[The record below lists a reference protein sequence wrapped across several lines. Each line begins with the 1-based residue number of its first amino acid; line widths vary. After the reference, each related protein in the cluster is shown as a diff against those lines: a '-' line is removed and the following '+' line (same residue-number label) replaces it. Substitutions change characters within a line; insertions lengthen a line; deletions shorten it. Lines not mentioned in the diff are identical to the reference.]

1 MRQILLKTPGEFIEK
16 QAPRPTPALG
26 EALVRIRKVGIC
38 GSDLHA
44 FAGRHPAYTYPRVLG
59 HELAGEVVEVGPN
72 GVGIKKG
79 DRCAID
85 PYVSCG
91 VCTACKRGRTNCCE
105 RLRVL
110 GIHVDGGMQGLL
122 PVRLDLLHKSATLSL
137 DQLAMIEALGIGA
150 HAVSRS
156 ELKSG
161 EQVLVI
167 GAGPIGLGVI

>member
-1 MRQILLKTPGEFIEK
+1 MRQIVLRGPGEFMARE
-16 QAPRPTPALG
+16 ASVPGLSPG
-26 EALVRIRKVGIC
+26 EAIVRIRKVGVC
-38 GSDLHA
+38 GSDFHA

-91 VCTACKRGRTNCCE
+91 VCTACKRVRTNCCE

-137 DQLAMIEALGIGA
+137 DQLALIETLGIGA

-161 EQVLVI
+161 EQALVI
-167 GAGPIGLGVI
+167 GAGP